1 MAMVEATKPDFGTRL
16 KHAREARGVS
26 LRQIADSTKIS
37 VGFLEA
43 LERNDIGRLPGGIFS
58 RSFVRSYA
66 LEIGVDPEQAVR
78 DFIVQF
84 PDDSVTAGS
93 PHVAQ
98 LDYTSAP
105 ASRRRGPAS
114 IIAFVALS
122 LLIGGVILF
131 FALSR

>member
-1 MAMVEATKPDFGTRL
+1 MAMVEAAKPDFGTKM

-26 LRQIADSTKIS
+26 LRQIADATKIS

-43 LERNDIGRLPGGIFS
+43 LERNEIGRLPGGIFS

-66 LEIGVDPEQAVR
+66 VEIGVDPEQAVR

-98 LDYTSAP
+98 RDYDAETTTSGRSP
-105 ASRRRGPAS
+105 AT
-114 IIAFVALS
+114 IIAVVAIS
-122 LLIGGVILF
+122 LAIGVFLF
-131 FALSR
+131 LALAR